1 MRSSTRTKCIL
12 TVAVL
17 MLAGLFSGCEEK
29 NEYVPPPIPK
39 VTVMQPIE
47 KEVTEYLEFTGTAQ
61 SIASVDIRA
70 RVQGFLQSMHFKEG
84 DIVKKDALLYVIE
97 PDTYKATLDKAVA
110 DLANSKAHLDQTE
123 IEFQRITRLIKEN
136 ASSDRELIT
145 ARTNRDA
152 AKAAVAAAEAS
163 VETARI
169 NLGYCTIRAPL
180 SGRIARTQVDVG
192 NLVGAGEFTLLTT
205 IKQYDPI
212 YAYFTQNER
221 QLLRARKLLRKHNL
235 DQIKEYSTVPV
246 HLGLAD
252 EPDYPH
258 EGRLDYLDPALDA
271 ASGTLLLRGTFPNPP
286 PYLIMPGMFV
296 RVRAPMGIRKT
307 SLLISERAIGTDQRG
322 QYLLVV
328 NAENVV
334 DYRLV
339 TTGTL
344 IDGMRVIEDGIKAGE
359 WVIVTGVQRARP
371 GMKVDPIR
379 TQELPSPNAPP
390 GPPAEEPGSRDSSKP
405 NS

>member
-1 MRSSTRTKCIL
+1 MRSSSCTKCIL
-12 TVAVL
+12 VVLVL
-17 MLAGLFSGCEEK
+17 MLAGLLPGCEEK
-29 NEYVPPPIPK
+29 NEYVPPPVPK

-61 SIASVDIRA
+61 SVASVDIRA

-110 DLANSKAHLDQTE
+110 DLASSKAHLEQTE
-123 IEFQRITRLIKEN
+123 IEFQRITRLMKEN

-152 AKAAVAAAEAS
+152 AKAALSAAEAS

-180 SGRIARTQVDVG
+180 SGRIGRTQVDVG

-221 QLLRARKLLRKHNL
+221 QLLRARKMLRKYNL

-246 HLGLAD
+246 YLGLAD
-252 EPDYPH
+252 ESDYPH

-271 ASGTLLLRGTFPNPP
+271 ASGTLLLRGTFPNPA

-296 RVRAPMGIRKT
+296 RVRAPMGIRKK

-328 NAENVV
+328 NSENVV
-334 DYRLV
+334 DYRQV

-344 IDGMRVIEDGIKAGE
+344 MDGMRVIEEGLQPGE
-359 WVIVTGVQRARP
+359 WVIVVGVQRARA

-379 TQELPSPNAPP
+379 TQQVPPLNAPP
-390 GPPAEEPGSRDSSKP
+390 GPPAEGSGSQDASKA